1 MNAELLAIGLCTSEG
16 KLTSHRLIEPRVCEQ
31 KKPLLVRIEILI
43 ALLKNDD
50 MLQG

>member
-16 KLTSHRLIEPRVCEQ
+16 KLTSHRLIEPRMCEQ
-31 KKPLLVRIEILI
+31 RSTLVRIEILI

>member
-1 MNAELLAIGLCTSEG
+1 MHFGGQANQSSIDRAQDVRA
-16 KLTSHRLIEPRVCEQ
+16 
-31 KKPLLVRIEILI
+31 KKQLLVRIEILI